1 MWIVAIFVIII
12 GTFLILSWVRLEQM
26 HRQNIVSVP
35 SREPDEVP
43 TDPISQFWL
52 WYWIIFGLFLLF
64 QISRSLSGS
73 TAHILNQVTPVVLL
87 MMLVAFTRAVYVWL
101 KPVKEETPSADQL
114 VDSEE
119 YTSCNLRTSDV
130 FYSSLGSQE
139 LLRFEVLI
147 RAIREKGL
155 SEPELGLRLRQY
167 FLKNLSECDSGY
179 SLLGVTHRDKA
190 LLYEMFEN
198 CVIER
203 SSTLVSPASPPV
215 QNLN

>member
-12 GTFLILSWVRLEQM
+12 GTFLILSWARLEQM
-26 HRQNIVSVP
+26 HRQNIVSVQ
-35 SREPDEVP
+35 SRETDEVP

-64 QISRSLSGS
+64 RIFHSLSGS

-87 MMLVAFTRAVYVWL
+87 MMLVAFIRAVYVWL
-101 KPVKEETPSADQL
+101 KPVKEETPGVDQL

-130 FYSSLGSQE
+130 FYSSLGSEE

-179 SLLGVTHRDKA
+179 SVLGVTHRNKS
-190 LLYEMFEN
+190 LLYRMFES
-198 CVIER
+198 CVSER